1 VAALGVGVGMAG
13 AACAALVGLI
23 AGLPP
28 WKIAAGIAAIILLV
42 SLPSVILTWFKLR
55 QRDIGAILNAS
66 GWAINR
72 PMRFSVRRAHT
83 FTVCPPCPARRIL
96 LWVTTLVLWVVAA
109 WMWLG

>member
-1 VAALGVGVGMAG
+1 MSAGQIALSLVA
-13 AACAALVGLI
+13 LI
-23 AGLPP
+23 M
-28 WKIAAGIAAIILLV
+28 LV
-42 SLPSVILTWFKLR
+42 SMPSVILTWFKLR

-72 PMRFSVRRAHT
+72 PMRFSMRRAHA

-96 LWVTTLVLWVVAA
+96 LWVTTLVLWAVAA